1 MTAAARLREIL
12 RLEREAAAS
21 LESQGYVVF
30 CFNDH
35 DNPGH
40 LFASRDDQGIF
51 ITLARANRPP
61 ATTGDVEKSH
71 AGIIGMFR
79 SFPPPKD
86 FTFEIWVC
94 SSSPKTWQYYRVG
107 PDQVT
112 EVDHA

>member
-1 MTAAARLREIL
+1 MTATPSLRGIL
-12 RLEREAAAS
+12 PLEREAAAR

-61 ATTGDVEKSH
+61 ATTGEVEKNH
-71 AGIIGMFR
+71 AGIIRMFR

-86 FTFEIWVC
+86 FTFEIWVF

>member
-1 MTAAARLREIL
+1 MTAAARLRGML
-12 RLEREAAAS
+12 PLEREAAAR

-30 CFNDH
+30 RFNDH

-51 ITLARANRPP
+51 ITLARANRPH
-61 ATTGDVEKSH
+61 TTIRDVEKSH

-86 FTFEIWVC
+86 FTFEIWVF